1 MFSKKKFYRRG
12 IPTFIAF
19 IFLWFVGDPIILPYV
34 FEITDSGNINLLIW
48 ILVDAI
54 IIFFTMF
61 FLTRQVLF
69 RKELLKSFKINNC
82 HIFIW
87 RLHLTKI
94 LYRNYR

>member
-1 MFSKKKFYRRG
+1 MFSKTKFYRRL

-34 FEITDSGNINLLIW
+34 FGNTDSGNINLLIW

-54 IIFFTMF
+54 IFFTMF

-69 RKELLKSFKINNC
+69 RMGIIEKFKSK
-82 HIFIW
+82 
-87 RLHLTKI
+87 
-94 LYRNYR
+94 

>member
-1 MFSKKKFYRRG
+1 MFSKTKFYRRG

-34 FEITDSGNINLLIW
+34 FGITDSGNINLLIW

-69 RKELLKSFKINNC
+69 RKGIIEKF
-82 HIFIW
+82 
-87 RLHLTKI
+87 
-94 LYRNYR
+94 

>member
-19 IFLWFVGDPIILPYV
+19 LFLWFVGDPIILPHV
-34 FEITDSGNINLLIW
+34 FGITDSGNINLLIW

-54 IIFFTMF
+54 IFFTMF

-69 RKELLKSFKINNC
+69 RMGIIEKFKSK
-82 HIFIW
+82 
-87 RLHLTKI
+87 
-94 LYRNYR
+94 

>member
-1 MFSKKKFYRRG
+1 MFSKTKFYRRG

-19 IFLWFVGDPIILPYV
+19 LFLLFVGDPIILPYV
-34 FEITDSGNINLLIW
+34 FGITDSGNINLLIW

-69 RKELLKSFKINNC
+69 RKGIIEKF
-82 HIFIW
+82 
-87 RLHLTKI
+87 
-94 LYRNYR
+94 

>member
-19 IFLWFVGDPIILPYV
+19 LFLLFVGDPIILPYV
-34 FEITDSGNINLLIW
+34 FGITDSGNINLLIW

-54 IIFFTMF
+54 IFFTMF

-69 RKELLKSFKINNC
+69 RMGIIEKFKN
-82 HIFIW
+82 
-87 RLHLTKI
+87 K
-94 LYRNYR
+94 